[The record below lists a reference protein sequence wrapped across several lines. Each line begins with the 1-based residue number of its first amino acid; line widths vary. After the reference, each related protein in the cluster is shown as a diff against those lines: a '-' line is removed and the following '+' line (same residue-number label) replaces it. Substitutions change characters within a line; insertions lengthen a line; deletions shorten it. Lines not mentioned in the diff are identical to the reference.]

1 MTDGARPRRLELG
14 SATAF
19 VAFALAVLLLTG
31 LSVLGFEMLSA
42 ARGYVGG
49 ESLWSKAQK
58 SAVSELESYAA
69 SGEGEHWDGYLE
81 ALRVPLGDR
90 QARRELQS
98 ANPDLERARRGL
110 LRGEIPPED
119 IDPMIR
125 LFRLFGD
132 WEPMGRAVRIWEAGD
147 SLIAELHE
155 EATRIR
161 LARARE
167 PVDDVAVDSALAA
180 VRRIDRRLTEQE
192 RAFTAVM
199 GDAAQRA
206 HGLIRDALVVMALL
220 LLAGGGVGSWI
231 VYRLLRKRDR
241 AIRRSEAR
249 YRNIVRESRDAIYV
263 TGRDG
268 TIEEMNPAGLALFG
282 YEEMRGMDA
291 LELYHDPDDRE
302 AFRERIAEEG
312 SVEGFEVALET
323 RDGEVRH
330 CLLSSTE
337 RREDGTL
344 LGYQGIIRDVT
355 ERKEFERRLQHRA
368 MHDSLTD
375 LPNRALF
382 WDRLGQALSR
392 LRRRGGGA
400 AVLFV
405 DLDGFKK
412 INDSLGH
419 AAGDRVLVV
428 VAERL
433 GRSVREP
440 DTVARLGGDE
450 FGVLIEEIEAPEG
463 AVEVAERILASFASP
478 VPLDGHEAHLSA
490 SVGIAL
496 VGPAVERAVEAELD
510 PDALVRQAD
519 AAMYRAKAEPGSQ
532 VRTYDPAEDR
542 RAGGRLQRENE
553 LRRALDEGE
562 LILHYQPV
570 VDLASG
576 ETVAVEPLVR
586 WRTPDGELRPPS
598 EFLSLAHETGLI
610 RRLGRFVLRD
620 SMARTASWNRAL
632 PEGRELRVHPNSSAG
647 EFEGHDFVERMEGW
661 LGEFELRPEL
671 ICLEITEQVAMSGA
685 ERIRELRELG
695 VRIAIDDFG
704 TGYSSLAHVKRLEVD
719 VLKVDRSFV
728 AGVGRDR
735 TDEAIV
741 ETILTLAEELGFA
754 AVAEGVET
762 PEQRRWLEERG
773 CPAAQGYLLG
783 RPVPA
788 AELEASLGLEGSGG
802 TSSGA
807 DRAGGP

>member
-1 MTDGARPRRLELG
+1 MA
-14 SATAF
+14 AF
-19 VAFALAVLLLTG
+19 VAFALTVLLLTG

-58 SAVSELESYAA
+58 RAVSELEGYAA
-69 SGEGEHWDGYLE
+69 TGEERHWNGYLE

-98 ANPDLERARRGL
+98 ANPDLGRARRGF

-119 IDPMIR
+119 IDGMIR
-125 LFRLFGD
+125 LFQLFGD
-132 WEPMGRAVRIWEAGD
+132 WEPMARAVRIWETGD

-155 EATRIR
+155 EATRAR
-161 LARARE
+161 LARIRE
-167 PVDDVAVDSALAA
+167 GGNAAAVDTALTA
-180 VRRIDRRLTEQE
+180 VRRLDRQLTEQE

-199 GDAAQRA
+199 GDAAQRS
-206 HGLIRDALVVMALL
+206 HGWIRNALIVMALL
-220 LLAGGGVGSWI
+220 LLLAGGVGSWV

-241 AIRRSEAR
+241 ELRRSEAR
-249 YRNIVRESRDAIYV
+249 YRNIVRDSRDAIYV
-263 TGRDG
+263 TSRDG

-282 YEEMRGMDA
+282 YEEMRGMNA
-291 LELYHDPDDRE
+291 RELYHDPEDRE
-302 AFRERIAEEG
+302 VFRERIAEDG
-312 SVEGFEVALET
+312 SVEGFEVELET

-344 LGYQGIIRDVT
+344 VGYQGIIRDVT

-368 MHDSLTD
+368 MHDPLTE

-382 WDRLGQALSR
+382 WDRLEQALSR

-405 DLDGFKK
+405 DLDAFKK

-419 AAGDRVLVV
+419 TAGDRVLVA

-433 GRSVREP
+433 RRSIREP

-450 FGVLIEEIEAPEG
+450 FGVLIEELEAPAG
-463 AVEVAERILASFASP
+463 AEEVAERVLACFASP

-490 SVGIAL
+490 SVGVAL
-496 VGPAVERAVEAELD
+496 VGPAVGKAGAAGLD
-510 PDALVRQAD
+510 PDELVRQAD
-519 AAMYRAKAEPGSQ
+519 VAMYRGKAAPGCQ
-532 VRTYDPAEDR
+532 VRIYEPEADR
-542 RAGGRLQRENE
+542 AAGGRLQRENE
-553 LRRALDEGE
+553 LRGALEDDEMVV
-562 LILHYQPV
+562 HYQPV
-570 VDLASG
+570 FDLLTGDA
-576 ETVAVEPLVR
+576 VAVEPLVR
-586 WRTPDGELRPPS
+586 WRHSDGKLRSPTD
-598 EFLSLAHETGLI
+598 FLALAIETGLI
-610 RRLGRFVLRD
+610 RRLGHFVLRD
-620 SMARTASWNRAL
+620 AIGRAAAWNAAL
-632 PEGRELRVHPNSSAG
+632 PEGRELRVHPNSSAS
-647 EFEGHDFVERMEGW
+647 EFEAPDFVERMEDW
-661 LGEFELRPEL
+661 LAEFELRPEL
-671 ICLEITEQVAMSGA
+671 VCVEITEQVALSGV
-685 ERIRELRELG
+685 ERVRDLRELG

-704 TGYSSLAHVKRLEVD
+704 TGYSSLTHVKRLEVD

-728 AGVGRDR
+728 AGLGRDR

-741 ETILTLAEELGFA
+741 KTILTLAEELGFSV
-754 AVAEGVET
+754 VAEGVET

-788 AELEASLGLEGSGG
+788 AELAASLGLDAAERSASGV
-802 TSSGA
+802 
-807 DRAGGP
+807 DRAGDA